1 MTHTITREFLRQHGA
16 CYYNED
22 NGETKVDA
30 LVPPEGLSPLQV
42 ARLAIPAQDRV
53 WVLTRNGALTDSA
66 SWEWSARI
74 VERCLAAVNNPDPR
88 SLAVVPLLRRLASG
102 ESVPQFDLAAAWE
115 AARAAAWAADSEAAW
130 AADSAAAWAAAW
142 AADSAAAWAAERD
155 RQIADIIEILE
166 AQP

>member
-53 WVLTRNGALTDSA
+53 WVLTRNGALPDYA
-66 SWEWSARI
+66 LWEWSART
-74 VERCLAAVNNPDPR
+74 VEWCLATVKKPDPR
-88 SLAVVPLLRRLASG
+88 SLAVVPLLRRLESG
-102 ESVPQFDLAAAWE
+102 ESVPQSDLCAASASARAAAS
-115 AARAAAWAADSEAAW
+115 AADSAAASATARAAAWAADSEGDW
-130 AADSAAAWAAAW
+130 E
-142 AADSAAAWAAERD
+142 AES
-155 RQIADIIEILE
+155 E
-166 AQP
+166 